1 MHWMFE
7 ICITVVA
14 CVGSLA
20 VMAAL
25 AYPIAHAMA
34 GSLAMISDLSCPLS
48 LKGSI
53 IKLYWRWQ
61 SKTNGAL
68 QANSTRVSLMLLLQ
82 VLKSITLLLEEKKEN
97 GLGELE
103 LGLRGLSTSHSF
115 KGQRHNSFSLSLPYT
130 RSPSSIGM
138 PQVLS
143 GILAIALLAP
153 PQSWL
158 PFNSQ
163 HLTHSFQYIC
173 HNRDCLSSMDH
184 SLALSAK

>member
-1 MHWMFE
+1 MFE

-115 KGQRHNSFSLSLPYT
+115 EGQRHNSFSLSLHYT
-130 RSPSSIGM
+130 RSPSCIGM
-138 PQVLS
+138 PQYS
-143 GILAIALLAP
+143 GLLALLALP
-153 PQSWL
+153 LSRLPLSRL
-158 PFNSQ
+158 PFNSPC
-163 HLTHSFQYIC
+163 LTHLSRYIC
-173 HNRDCLSSMDH
+173 PN
-184 SLALSAK
+184 SLHLLFGPLA

>member
-1 MHWMFE
+1 MFE
-7 ICITVVA
+7 IFITVVA

-25 AYPIAHAMA
+25 AYPIAHAMV
-34 GSLAMISDLSCPLS
+34 AMISDLSCPLS

-53 IKLYWRWQ
+53 IKLFWRWQ

-82 VLKSITLLLEEKKEN
+82 VLKSSSLLLEEKKEN

-130 RSPSSIGM
+130 RSPSCIVM
-138 PQVLS
+138 PQ
-143 GILAIALLAP
+143 
-153 PQSWL
+153 
-158 PFNSQ
+158 
-163 HLTHSFQYIC
+163 
-173 HNRDCLSSMDH
+173 
-184 SLALSAK
+184 